1 MSAHEGGP
9 HILYR
14 MFDADGDL
22 LYIGM
27 TNDIEFRLYMHA
39 NTKYWWRD
47 VASISLNQ
55 DSASRRELEDAERAA
70 IKAECPRYNVMH
82 NDERFRRRPPTKPS
96 PETRAAMERAFAPL
110 TEALTDPKE
119 PA

>member
-1 MSAHEGGP
+1 
-9 HILYR
+9 
-14 MFDADGDL
+14 
-22 LYIGM
+22 
-27 TNDIEFRLYMHA
+27 
-39 NTKYWWRD
+39 
-47 VASISLNQ
+47 
-55 DSASRRELEDAERAA
+55 
-70 IKAECPRYNVMH
+70 VMH